1 MTATTTTTTTGMSTT
16 TSTRTVLRVLQ
27 RASRLRMQ
35 PVHVR
40 IARQSTAAAVSDSL
54 LPAAA
59 PPPPSRSPLQRYDS
73 LVFTGTLRP
82 DPHQR
87 RIIQHLQSFY
97 TRLLAYIPPHTPP
110 FTSLSSSSSLFSRLF
125 SRESPEP
132 ESAPPN
138 APKGL
143 YLYGDVGTGKTM
155 LMDLFFDALPSSM
168 TRKRRVHFHA
178 FMIDVHK
185 RVHAAKLAMGLIGG
199 GGGASV
205 GGGDGGDPIA
215 PVARDLAREAY
226 VLCFDEFQVTDIADA
241 MILRRLLEGL
251 LKHGVV
257 CVITSKLVSNSLPHR
272 SSSHAFPVGI
282 PKNYTRTG
290 FSVPASYLP

>member
-1 MTATTTTTTTGMSTT
+1 
-16 TSTRTVLRVLQ
+16 
-27 RASRLRMQ
+27 MQ

-40 IARQSTAAAVSDSL
+40 IARQSTVATVSEFV

-59 PPPPSRSPLQRYDS
+59 ARLSAPHSPLQRYDS
-73 LVFTGTLRP
+73 LVTAGTLRA

-97 TRLLAYIPPHTPP
+97 TQLLAYTPP
-110 FTSLSSSSSLFSRLF
+110 PVPPSTPLASSTLFSRLF
-125 SRESPEP
+125 SRKPPEP

-138 APKGL
+138 ALKGL

-155 LMDLFFDALPSSM
+155 LMDLFFDALPPSI

-199 GGGASV
+199 GGGTSV

-215 PVARDLAREAY
+215 PVAQHLAREAY
-226 VLCFDEFQVTDIADA
+226 ILCFDEFQVTDIADA

-251 LKHGVV
+251 MKHGVV
-257 CVITSKLVSNSLPHR
+257 CVITSKLVPNSSLRRP
-272 SSSHAFPVGI
+272 SSYAFSADI
-282 PKNYTRTG
+282 PISYTRTA
-290 FSVPASYLP
+290 FSVPVSYLL